1 VSKTELTDNPIRRIV
16 SMLQAMQQ
24 KVEAEGKKADA
35 THQKFMCYCNKENL
49 GKEVAD
55 NKAKIEQLES
65 SIKEGTAQLDQ
76 LKADIQQH
84 TKDREAAE
92 KNLAEVSAIREKEA
106 VEYAAES
113 DETKKNIALLEKAIQ
128 SIEKGMQGFLQT
140 STATV
145 IQRLSI
151 DIDMQA
157 DQREELA
164 AWLSHKQGDGYAPA
178 SGDIVG
184 ILKTMKD
191 DMEKDLAESTKT
203 HKESLE
209 SHAALIISKQKEIQ
223 ALSDA
228 LSQKSGRMGSLGVDV
243 QSMKEDSSNTQASI
257 VTDENFLK
265 NKDTSCAKEVS
276 DYDLVK
282 KTRNDELL
290 ALSMTIKM
298 LNDDDALEIFKKT
311 LPSASLLQVI
321 TTSKGLQARAL
332 LLLNAMH
339 HHDTRL
345 DLIALALHSK
355 KVNFQQ
361 VTKMIDDMV
370 KLLDK
375 EQYDDD
381 LRQEICH
388 EELDQTEDR
397 LKTTE
402 WKIGELEKAIKV
414 DKSAMET
421 ISEDMASLA
430 NGIKSLDTTVVE
442 ATETR
447 KEQHT
452 IYEATLAENKASKEL
467 LLIAKNR
474 LNKFYN
480 PGLAK
485 EEPKEELSDQE
496 RIASNL
502 AGSEDG
508 PTLVQV
514 KTHSHM
520 RKGGP
525 QAVGAYKA
533 KSNESAGV
541 IEMIDL
547 LVTDLDKEILAQE
560 AEERDAQTDYENF
573 IGDSKLKRTQDGKLI
588 SDKERTK
595 ADLEVE
601 LQKLRAKD
609 KAKLREAYATTGVL
623 GDLHQNCD
631 WLLMN
636 FDTRKEARAAEKDSL
651 VKAKAVLAG
660 ME

>member
-1 VSKTELTDNPIRRIV
+1 
-16 SMLQAMQQ
+16 
-24 KVEAEGKKADA
+24 
-35 THQKFMCYCNKENL
+35 
-49 GKEVAD
+49 
-55 NKAKIEQLES
+55 
-65 SIKEGTAQLDQ
+65 
-76 LKADIQQH
+76 
-84 TKDREAAE
+84 
-92 KNLAEVSAIREKEA
+92 
-106 VEYAAES
+106 
-113 DETKKNIALLEKAIQ
+113 
-128 SIEKGMQGFLQT
+128 
-140 STATV
+140 
-145 IQRLSI
+145 
-151 DIDMQA
+151 
-157 DQREELA
+157 
-164 AWLSHKQGDGYAPA
+164 
-178 SGDIVG
+178 
-184 ILKTMKD
+184 
-191 DMEKDLAESTKT
+191 
-203 HKESLE
+203 
-209 SHAALIISKQKEIQ
+209 
-223 ALSDA
+223 
-228 LSQKSGRMGSLGVDV
+228 
-243 QSMKEDSSNTQASI
+243 
-257 VTDENFLK
+257 
-265 NKDTSCAKEVS
+265 
-276 DYDLVK
+276 
-282 KTRNDELL
+282 
-290 ALSMTIKM
+290 MTIKM

-520 RKGGP
+520 RKGGH

-541 IEMIDL
+541 IEVIDL